1 MYDVHRDEVTERLNG
16 FVKIPLQSTMRLS
29 SGLGDDAH
37 HTVLAVRVVRE
48 LVPKVC
54 VADVSELVILSVGGD
69 GFSIVFA

>member
-1 MYDVHRDEVTERLNG
+1 MRSPKRLNG
-16 FVKIPLQSTMRLS
+16 LLDISLQSSVGLS

-54 VADVSELVILSVGGD
+54 VADVSELVVLSVGGY
-69 GFSIVFA
+69 GLSIVFA